1 MQTCGRPIIVLH
13 VDNRYPDVGCVFCGG
28 VLKIKLVYYDNP
40 SLHYTTR

>member
-28 VLKIKLVYYDNP
+28 GFENKTGLLRQ
-40 SLHYTTR
+40 S